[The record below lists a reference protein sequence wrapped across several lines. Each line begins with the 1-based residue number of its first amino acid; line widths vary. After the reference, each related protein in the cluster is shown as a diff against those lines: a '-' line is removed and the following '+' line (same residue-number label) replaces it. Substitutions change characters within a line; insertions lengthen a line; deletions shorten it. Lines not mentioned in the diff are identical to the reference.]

1 MEFQL
6 QLQPY
11 RYHRNIFVLANID
24 EVGVHLDDAFVKMS
38 LIHSS
43 EFVEPIR
50 ERVEKW
56 IVHLNLSTD
65 TLSEWTVCQTNWS
78 RLESLFSLPGIEFK
92 IPEELQVFKGIHEIW
107 KETMNEVYEN
117 SLALVAL
124 LRPGRLNT
132 FQECNKKIAELSSR
146 MDDYLNSRRLN
157 FPRLYF
163 LSNFELMSILTEQ
176 PKDVDRIG
184 RYMPKIFDSI
194 FRLKVQRKDIA
205 CLLEPVY
212 TITHVLS
219 ETGEE
224 VELVDSVRVEG
235 SADQWLKVL
244 EMEMVNTIRRA
255 VKVGFKSYP
264 DDLKEVLQWGRGE
277 SIKILFFMKGN

>member
-1 MEFQL
+1 M
-6 QLQPY
+6 
-11 RYHRNIFVLANID
+11 
-24 EVGVHLDDAFVKMS
+24 
-38 LIHSS
+38 
-43 EFVEPIR
+43 
-50 ERVEKW
+50 
-56 IVHLNLSTD
+56 
-65 TLSEWTVCQTNWS
+65 
-78 RLESLFSLPGIEFK
+78 
-92 IPEELQVFKGIHEIW
+92 FKGIHEIW

-277 SIKILFFMKGN
+277 SIKILFFMKRN